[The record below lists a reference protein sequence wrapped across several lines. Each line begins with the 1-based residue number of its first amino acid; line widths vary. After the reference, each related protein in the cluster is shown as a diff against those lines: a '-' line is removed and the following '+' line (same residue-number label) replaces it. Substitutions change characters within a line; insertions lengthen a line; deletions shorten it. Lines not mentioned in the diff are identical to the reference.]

1 MALTSKQKQHLR
13 GLGHHLNAVV
23 LVGNAGVTDAVIA
36 KIVVELDNHELIK
49 VKVHDGA
56 EDVRA
61 VAPILAEKTKSE
73 VVQIIGKIAVLY
85 KRRKEKPEIVLPRE

>member
-1 MALTSKQKQHLR
+1 MPLTSKQKQHLR

-36 KIVVELDNHELIK
+36 KIVVELNNHELIK
-49 VKVHDGA
+49 VKVHEGT

-61 VAPILAEKTKSE
+61 VAPILAERTKSE

-85 KRRKEKPEIVLPRE
+85 RRRKDKPEIQLPRE